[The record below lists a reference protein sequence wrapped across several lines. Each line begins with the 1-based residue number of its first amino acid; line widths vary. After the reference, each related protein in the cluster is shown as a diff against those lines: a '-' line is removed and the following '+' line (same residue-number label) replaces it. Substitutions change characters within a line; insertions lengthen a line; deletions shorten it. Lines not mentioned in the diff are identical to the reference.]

1 MIYRAVTLLYNLVQL
16 NLNTLFDPPMM
27 EEEVINL
34 IASAMFKILE
44 NPVMA
49 FQNKRDVRLSIIQ
62 VLGTVNKKYNYTL
75 SCSLKFVQHLKH
87 FEHLVSVLGQA
98 TEVLVKDF
106 NCTSMVMEL
115 VREISRIDTKVGFDY
130 FDIETFSSNHFI

>member
-1 MIYRAVTLLYNLVQL
+1 M
-16 NLNTLFDPPMM
+16 NTLFDPPMM

-115 VREISRIDTKVGFDY
+115 VQVIVNSDDEGNIR
-130 FDIETFSSNHFI
+130 